1 LNAPT
6 HAPNATLTDGERSI
20 GAILVDNGKLK
31 LHDAERILQLQ
42 RQKGLR
48 FGEAAIELGLLREE
62 DIKRAL
68 AQQFEYP
75 YLTRGQSQ
83 VSEEVI
89 AAYQPFSPVVEEL
102 RALRSQLML
111 RWFDTEVERKALAIV
126 SPEHGDGRSWMAANL
141 AVVFSQLGERTLLID
156 ADMRRPR
163 LHAMFGI
170 DNKAGLSSI
179 LAGRTGTAE
188 SIQRI
193 ASLLDLSVLPAGAM
207 PPNPQELLNRPAF
220 SQLLAQVSE
229 NFDVVIVDTPPTF
242 AYSDAQTTAV
252 RASGALVLARKNVSR
267 SSRLQ
272 GCAQML
278 VEASATVVGTVMN
291 DF

>member
-1 LNAPT
+1 MNAPT
-6 HAPNATLTDGERSI
+6 HILTDGERSI

-48 FGEAAIELGLLREE
+48 FGEAALELGLLRED
-62 DIKRAL
+62 DIKQAL

-75 YLTRGQSQ
+75 YLTRGESA
-83 VSEEVI
+83 VAEEVV

-111 RWFDTEVERKALAIV
+111 RWFDTDSERKAIAIV
-126 SPEHGDGRSWMAANL
+126 SPENGDGRSWMAANL

-163 LHAMFGI
+163 LHTMFGV
-170 DNKAGLSSI
+170 DNKTGLSSI
-179 LAGRTGTAE
+179 LAGRAGTEA
-188 SIQRI
+188 IQRI
-193 ASLLDLSVLPAGAM
+193 AALLDLSILPAGAT

-220 SQLLAQVSE
+220 SQLLAQASE
-229 NFDVVIVDTPPTF
+229 SFDVIVIDTPPTF

-252 RASGALVLARKNVSR
+252 RASGALVVARKNVSR
-267 SSRLQ
+267 SSRLR
-272 GCAQML
+272 GCAEML

>member
-1 LNAPT
+1 VNAPT
-6 HAPNATLTDGERSI
+6 HILTDGERSI

-48 FGEAAIELGLLREE
+48 FGEAALELGLLRED
-62 DIKRAL
+62 DIKQAL

-75 YLTRGQSQ
+75 YLTRGESA
-83 VSEEVI
+83 VAEEVV

-111 RWFDTEVERKALAIV
+111 RWFDTDSERKAIAIV
-126 SPEHGDGRSWMAANL
+126 SPENGDGRSWMAANL

-163 LHAMFGI
+163 LHTMFGV
-170 DNKAGLSSI
+170 DNKTGLSSI
-179 LAGRTGTAE
+179 LAGRAGTEA
-188 SIQRI
+188 IQRI
-193 ASLLDLSVLPAGAM
+193 AALLDLSILPAGAT

-220 SQLLAQVSE
+220 SQLLGLASE
-229 NFDVVIVDTPPTF
+229 SFDVIVIDTPPTF

-252 RASGALVLARKNVSR
+252 RASGALVVARKNVSR
-267 SSRLQ
+267 SSRLR
-272 GCAQML
+272 GCAEML

>member
-1 LNAPT
+1 MNAPN
-6 HAPNATLTDGERSI
+6 HTLIDGDRSI

-48 FGEAAIELGLLREE
+48 FGEAALELGLLRED
-62 DIKRAL
+62 DIKQAL

-75 YLTRGQSQ
+75 YLTRGESA
-83 VSEEVI
+83 VSEEVV
-89 AAYQPFSPVVEEL
+89 AAYQPFLPVVEEL

-111 RWFDTEVERKALAIV
+111 RWFDADSERKAITIV
-126 SPEHGDGRSWMAANL
+126 SPENGDGRSWMAANL

-163 LHAMFGI
+163 LHAMFGV

-179 LAGRTGTAE
+179 LAGRAGIEA
-188 SIQRI
+188 IQRV
-193 ASLLDLSVLPAGAM
+193 AALLDLSILPAGAT

-220 SQLLAQVSE
+220 SQLLAQATES
-229 NFDVVIVDTPPTF
+229 FDVIIIDTPPTF

-252 RASGALVLARKNVSR
+252 RASGALVVARKNVSR
-267 SSRLQ
+267 SSRLRS
-272 GCAQML
+272 CAEML

>member
-1 LNAPT
+1 MNAPNQIT
-6 HAPNATLTDGERSI
+6 TDGERSI
-20 GAILVDNGKLK
+20 GAILVDNGKLR
-31 LHDAERILQLQ
+31 LQDAERILQLQ

-48 FGEAAIELGLLREE
+48 FGEAALELGLLRED
-62 DIKRAL
+62 DISKAL
-68 AQQFEYP
+68 AMQFEYP

-83 VSEEVI
+83 VSEELV

-111 RWFDTEVERKALAIV
+111 RWFDADSERKALAIV

-170 DNKAGLSSI
+170 DNKTGLSAI
-179 LAGRTGTAE
+179 LAGRSGGEA
-188 SIQRI
+188 IQRI
-193 ASLLDLSVLPAGAM
+193 ASLLDLSVLPAGAT

-220 SQLLAQVSE
+220 SQLLANAAE
-229 NFDVVIVDTPPTF
+229 NFDVVIMDTPPTF
-242 AYSDAQTTAV
+242 AYSDAQTTSV

-272 GCAQML
+272 GCSQML
-278 VEASATVVGTVMN
+278 VEAHATIVGTVMN